1 MKTDA
6 KLTPFQQALL
16 DSVSKDYAHIP
27 SNDALKDPFS
37 EGFKAWA
44 KLSNFG
50 ACFHILSFKKY
61 LRY

>member
-27 SNDALKDPFS
+27 SNDALEDPFS
-37 EGFKAWA
+37 EGFKAFCS
-44 KLSNFG
+44 LFL
-50 ACFHILSFKKY
+50 FY
-61 LRY
+61 LIIKV